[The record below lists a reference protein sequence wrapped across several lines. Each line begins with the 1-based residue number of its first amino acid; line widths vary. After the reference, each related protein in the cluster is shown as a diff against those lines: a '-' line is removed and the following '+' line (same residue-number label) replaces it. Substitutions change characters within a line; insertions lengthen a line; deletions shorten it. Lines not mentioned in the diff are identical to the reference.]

1 MDTKDWEQI
10 EFDRIFDNIYD
21 NLKEHRRL
29 VPSYSINELESFL
42 ETLYISD
49 GNDWDGRGSVS
60 SIRSNATIAACE
72 TFLAEW
78 REEEKK
84 KNNK

>member
-1 MDTKDWEQI
+1 MENKDWEQM
-10 EFDRIFDNIYD
+10 EFDRIFDSVYQ
-21 NLKEHRRL
+21 NLKDHRRL
-29 VPSYSINELESFL
+29 VPEYSIKDLESFL

-60 SIRSNATIAACE
+60 SIKSNATIAACE

-78 REEEKK
+78 REVE
-84 KNNK
+84 KNN